1 MSKNWASFVSGG
13 GTTFENMAKACK
25 SKEVVGINPALVI
38 ASKPDIGG
46 IDKANKLG
54 IPVIIVERKKF
65 DSQEKFGEE
74 ILKNLKRYNINVI
87 TQNGWLP
94 LTPENVIEAYKDN
107 IYNQHPGPVPEFGGK
122 NMHGIFVHAA
132 RINFANLVNRDF
144 FTFAVAHRVTAEFDK
159 GAIVKQTKIDFD
171 SNCTPYELA
180 QLVLP
185 VEHRLQI
192 DLLKDI
198 ASNSIKKYPPINLVR
213 VRELDLLEKAKSDA
227 IKSQ

>member
-1 MSKNWASFVSGG
+1 MIKNWASFISGG
-13 GTTFENMAKACK
+13 GTTFESMAKACK
-25 SKEVVGINPALVI
+25 SKEVIGINPALVV
-38 ASKPDIGG
+38 ASKANIGG
-46 IDKANKLG
+46 IDKANELG
-54 IPVIIVERKKF
+54 IPVVIIERKKF

-74 ILKNLKRYNINVI
+74 ILKNLKRYDIDVI

-94 LTPENVIEAYKDN
+94 LTPENVIEAYKNN

-144 FTFAVAHRVTAEFDK
+144 FTYAVAHRVTAEFDK
-159 GAIVKQTKIDFD
+159 GVIVEQSRIDFN
-171 SNCTPYELA
+171 SNCTPGELA

-192 DLLKDI
+192 NLLKNI
-198 ASNSIKKYPPINLVR
+198 ANNSIKEYPPINLVKAN
-213 VRELDLLEKAKSDA
+213 ELHLLEEAKSNA